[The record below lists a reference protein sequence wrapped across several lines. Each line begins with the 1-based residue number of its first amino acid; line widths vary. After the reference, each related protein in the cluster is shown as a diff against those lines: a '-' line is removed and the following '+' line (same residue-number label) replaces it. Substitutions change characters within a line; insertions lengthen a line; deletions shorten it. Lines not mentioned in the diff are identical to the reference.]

1 MIDFTEIIGHED
13 IIKHFKKSIEL
24 GQVSQ
29 TYIIMV
35 RTEAER
41 RLLPEPLPRLF
52 SAKRVAQSLAT
63 IVNHVFRARRAIS
76 RMWYGLPMISLI
88 LYP

>member
-29 TYIIMV
+29 T
-35 RTEAER
+35 
-41 RLLPEPLPRLF
+41 
-52 SAKRVAQSLAT
+52 
-63 IVNHVFRARRAIS
+63 
-76 RMWYGLPMISLI
+76 
-88 LYP
+88 